1 MSAVF
6 GLIVSKVKG
15 YWQLIVAGAS
25 AILLF
30 LIYLAGRKD
39 GRNAVEAEIN
49 ADVIATE
56 KHVSDFYKEMGRAER
71 EAEANRPDDPV
82 ELVERLRNSGL

>member
-15 YWQLIVAGAS
+15 YWQLIAAGVS

-49 ADVIATE
+49 TDVIATE

-71 EAEANRPDDPV
+71 EAEANRPDDPA